1 MEWGRNCSSD
11 DYDFQPCPQR
21 YASQIRN
28 LTDLLRMQE
37 RRPTTVPV
45 SVEPDNLVLDA
56 IVFPFATMLA
66 SLLNCPNLNKIE
78 NLIANH
84 NDRKATT

>member
-1 MEWGRNCSSD
+1 
-11 DYDFQPCPQR
+11 
-21 YASQIRN
+21 
-28 LTDLLRMQE
+28 MQE
-37 RRPTTVPV
+37 CRPTTVPV
-45 SVEPDNLVLDA
+45 SLEPDNLVLDA